1 MKKELLV
8 PTSWWNSTK
17 ATVVGNLGP
26 LGGMLLDQAMASKA
40 TLYSGHC
47 QGFLEHPDL
56 EEGKK
61 YLLEALVEKTGA
73 HTPYTEGPIFGR
85 GTFDTWLTWDTGA
98 IQLKIGLDN
107 KLSVTVSCLDEST
120 YMLVADTLGEHILP
134 DHVRQ
139 PVYSLAEGPQGVEI
153 IEVGLAGQDFE
164 DDNYEAETVE
174 GFYSIAA
181 ELQRDNPIGRLVILE
196 GSPGSGKTFLVR
208 GLIHEV
214 LDAIF
219 VLVPPHLVDS
229 LAGPQLVPMLVRA
242 RGMAGTN
249 RPIVLVI
256 EDADKALVPRD
267 EGSLAA
273 ISALLNVSDGILGH
287 ALNIRVLC
295 TTNATIDEI
304 DSALLRPGRL
314 SRHLHLGDLS
324 PEKAKEVFMRL
335 TNGEKGEL
343 EFDKPTSLAQVY
355 ETIKAL
361 QIMEDEEDEEE
372 DAGDDDEDDE
382 DDDDEDD
389 DEDEDDEDDD
399 E

>member
-1 MKKELLV
+1 LEIGVEVKATPLTQSVKMKKELLV

-17 ATVVGNLGP
+17 ATIVGNLGP
-26 LGGMLLDQAMASKA
+26 LGGMLLDQAMTSKA

-98 IQLKIGLDN
+98 IQIKIGLDN
-107 KLSVTVSCLDEST
+107 KLSVTVSCLDENT

-256 EDADKALVPRD
+256 EDMIREVKHEVRKLCDTKGKEKLEPNWAYLRNSIRD
-267 EGSLAA
+267 EVGEYLFQKTE
-273 ISALLNVSDGILGH
+273 
-287 ALNIRVLC
+287 RRPMVL
-295 TTNATIDEI
+295 
-304 DSALLRPGRL
+304 P
-314 SRHLHLGDLS
+314 
-324 PEKAKEVFMRL
+324 V
-335 TNGEKGEL
+335 
-343 EFDKPTSLAQVY
+343 
-355 ETIKAL
+355 
-361 QIMEDEEDEEE
+361 IMEI
-372 DAGDDDEDDE
+372 
-382 DDDDEDD
+382 
-389 DEDEDDEDDD
+389 
-399 E
+399 